1 MDTPGG
7 TMSGVLRADLGEI
20 DAFAS
25 RLDTLRSDLDLTG
38 QDSPVTMGP
47 LMLQNRDTL
56 YAVQTGL
63 QEFLQAKAIAAKA
76 VDSYLSALA
85 TMAHQSVTKI
95 QAQDV
100 ALAQSAPHVAGH
112 RIAG

>member
-1 MDTPGG
+1 
-7 TMSGVLRADLGEI
+7 MSGVLRADLGEI

-38 QDSPVTMGP
+38 QDLPVTMGP
-47 LMLQNRDTL
+47 LMVQNRDTL
-56 YAVQTGL
+56 YAVQAGL
-63 QEFLQAKAIAAKA
+63 QEFVQAKAIAAKA

-85 TMAHQSVTKI
+85 TMAHQSVMKI

-100 ALAQSAPHVAGH
+100 ALAQSAPHAAGH
-112 RIAG
+112 RIAE